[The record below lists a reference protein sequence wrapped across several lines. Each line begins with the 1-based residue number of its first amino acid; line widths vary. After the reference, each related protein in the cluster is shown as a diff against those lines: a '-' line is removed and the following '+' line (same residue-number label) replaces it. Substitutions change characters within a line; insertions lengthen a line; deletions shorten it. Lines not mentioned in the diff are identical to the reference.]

1 VAPGQGAFAVHR
13 RTGEIGIRMALG
25 DRLRILRLILRQG
38 IVLLGIGITLGAGP
52 DNQPFD
58 GSRGK
63 AHTRQSAGRR
73 RSSVGFYL
81 FQFPGGCMRR
91 GLPFVMVLC
100 LSGAVEAQDPMRV
113 APANYKLVLENASV
127 RILRVSVAPG
137 GKSAMHAHPDHMV
150 VSLSAGKVRFTLPD
164 GKTQDSDMGAETAMY
179 VPASSHSPANVGNV
193 AVDAIVIEFKSAG
206 PGTATLPAN
215 REGMAIKVLAEGP
228 RALAYRSTAAP
239 DFQEPAGSKHDY
251 DQVVIALGNAQMSL
265 TMDGQK
271 PKTTWSRGE
280 TVFIPRGT
288 GHASRN
294 ISGKPVDFVI
304 VAVK

>member
-1 VAPGQGAFAVHR
+1 
-13 RTGEIGIRMALG
+13 
-25 DRLRILRLILRQG
+25 
-38 IVLLGIGITLGAGP
+38 
-52 DNQPFD
+52 
-58 GSRGK
+58 
-63 AHTRQSAGRR
+63 
-73 RSSVGFYL
+73 
-81 FQFPGGCMRR
+81 MRR

-100 LSGAVEAQDPMRV
+100 LSGAVEAQDPMKV

-215 REGMAIKVLAEGP
+215 REDMGPEAEDHVEPRRDRVHPARHGARLPQHQRQARGLRDRGGQVDDWRAVKRRCRRSASIFRHSGQTCPAAGTSSVVTTAPRRRRSAASARLAGA
-228 RALAYRSTAAP
+228 RLSAAP
-239 DFQEPAGSKHDY
+239 H
-251 DQVVIALGNAQMSL
+251 
-265 TMDGQK
+265 
-271 PKTTWSRGE
+271 
-280 TVFIPRGT
+280 PR
-288 GHASRN
+288 
-294 ISGKPVDFVI
+294 
-304 VAVK
+304 